1 MSKLGLVLS
10 GGGSKGAYEIG
21 VYAALRHLK
30 KDISIVT
37 GTSVGAI
44 NGVFV
49 AQKDLKGALKF
60 WDHVNFKTIFDEEE
74 FPPIEDEKLSKIYIQ
89 YAKGFINE
97 GGLDIY
103 KMKNIFDDY
112 FKASRFYNSNI
123 DYGLVTY
130 NFSKNKPVIKTK
142 KDLTKENIKDYVLA
156 SASCYPAFK
165 PYLINDEM
173 HIDGGYYDNLPI
185 NLAIDLGATEIIAVD
200 LRAIGFKKSI
210 KDKTVDIIYI
220 SPRNKIGSF
229 LVFDKV
235 QARRAIKLGF
245 NDTMK
250 TFNKLEG
257 NKFTFRRYNLVK
269 NYNKYIDR
277 YELKLNDIFKHT
289 DSKLLNKVFHSE
301 IFKDILNNKILYNN
315 FNNLVEVAGKMFNF
329 DESTIYHIRS
339 YNKGL
344 LTALSNTPAV
354 ELEEIT
360 TQLKNKK
367 LENIIDRRKIVKY
380 FYNQIEKNDISFK
393 YVLPFSNEFL
403 VALYIYTVKT
413 PRSIY
418 WFLS

>member
-289 DSKLLNKVFHSE
+289 DSKLLNKIFHSE

-360 TQLKNKK
+360 ANLKNKK

-380 FYNQIEKNDISFK
+380 FYNQIEKGDISFK

-403 VALYIYTVKT
+403 VALYIYTIKT

-418 WFLS
+418 

>member
-165 PYLINDEM
+165 PYLIDGEM

-360 TQLKNKK
+360 ANLKNKK

-380 FYNQIEKNDISFK
+380 FYNQIEKGDISFK

-403 VALYIYTVKT
+403 VALYIYTIKT

-418 WFLS
+418 

>member
-21 VYAALRHLK
+21 VYAALKYLK
-30 KDISIVT
+30 KDINIVT

-60 WDHVNFKTIFDEEE
+60 WDHVNFKTIFDENE
-74 FPPIEDEKLSKIYIQ
+74 FPPIENEKLSKIYMQ
-89 YAKGFINE
+89 YAKSFINE

-123 DYGLVTY
+123 DYGLITY

-142 KDLTKENIKDYVLA
+142 KDLTKDNIKDYVLA

-165 PYLINDEM
+165 PYLINNEM

-200 LRAIGFKKSI
+200 LRAIGFKKKI
-210 KDKTVDIIYI
+210 KDKTVNVTYI
-220 SPRNKIGSF
+220 APRNKIGSF
-229 LVFDKV
+229 LVFDKT
-235 QARRAIKLGF
+235 QARKAIKLGF

-257 NKFTFRRYNLVK
+257 DKFTFRKYNLIK
-269 NYNKYIDR
+269 NYNKYINK
-277 YELKLNDIFKHT
+277 YETKLNDIFKQS
-289 DSKLLNKVFHSE
+289 DSKLLNKVFNSK

-315 FNNLVEVAGKMFNF
+315 FNDLIEMAGKIFNF
-329 DESTIYHIRS
+329 DESVIYNIKS

-344 LTALSNTPAV
+344 LTALSNTPAAQ
-354 ELEEIT
+354 LEEIKT
-360 TQLKNKK
+360 SLKNKE

-380 FYNQIEKNDISFK
+380 FYNQIEMGEIAFK

-403 VALYIYTVKT
+403 VALYIYTVKN

-418 WFLS
+418 